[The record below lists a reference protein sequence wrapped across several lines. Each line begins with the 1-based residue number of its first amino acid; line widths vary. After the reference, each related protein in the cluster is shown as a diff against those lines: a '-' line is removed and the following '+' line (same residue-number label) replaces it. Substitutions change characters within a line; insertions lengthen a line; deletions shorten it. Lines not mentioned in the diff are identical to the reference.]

1 MSLLPHFGTDMLM
14 RTRISIVV
22 FALATSISV
31 VPANAVLSPA
41 SIPAV
46 FEEFLDNPLLANP
59 AMILIDGASGEV
71 IYGRNAFSQRR
82 PASVMKIFSG
92 AVAIKYLDLQSRLPT
107 NISLGLEEKTLVIQG
122 SFDPWISLN
131 DNVANKMDRTSLP
144 YLGFNALKAAK
155 KSSPGSLKGFTV
167 LYSDLFSQDIANLK
181 AFWSQRGFYP
191 SFKALT
197 SEESM
202 LNAGDFIVGDQSPK
216 ISEILR
222 YTLLWSENNLA
233 ERLGRLSARAAG
245 YSFDDKGTA
254 QVFTELLVEHGI
266 DSSKLVAIDASGLSR
281 ENRITATMMGQLLY
295 QLHKDPKYAFLYE
308 ALPVGGVS
316 GTLRTRFIKTAPK
329 AVGLVRAKTGSLNG
343 TITLAGY
350 VESTGR
356 EYVFVTLADQ
366 ISRGVTAGKKARA
379 AIDRLLGR
387 VAAPNIPSEMSAL
400 PATS

>member
-1 MSLLPHFGTDMLM
+1 MFM

-59 AMILIDGASGEV
+59 AMILIDGTSGEV

-191 SFKALT
+191 SFKAVT

-254 QVFTELLVEHGI
+254 QVFTELLVEYGI

-295 QLHKDPKYAFLYE
+295 QLHKDPRYAFLYE

-387 VAAPNIPSEMSAL
+387 VAAPNIPSEMSAV

>member
-1 MSLLPHFGTDMLM
+1 MSPINSLS
-14 RTRISIVV
+14 RTRV
-22 FALATSISV
+22 FIGVLALAIAVSFA
-31 VPANAVLSPA
+31 PANAVLSPS
-41 SIPAV
+41 SIPAA
-46 FEEFLDNPLLANP
+46 FEEFLNQPTLANP
-59 AMILIDGASGEV
+59 AFILIDESNGEV
-71 IYGRNAFSQRR
+71 VYGKNALSPRR
-82 PASVMKIFSG
+82 PASVMKLFSG
-92 AVAIKYLDLQSRLPT
+92 AVAIKYLDLQSRLAT
-107 NISLGLEEKTLVIQG
+107 NISLGVGEKTLVIQG
-122 SFDPWISLN
+122 SYDPWISLK

-155 KSSPGSLKGFTV
+155 KSNQGSLKGFTV
-167 LYSDLFSQDIANLK
+167 LYSELYSQDVANLK
-181 AFWSQRGFYP
+181 AFWAQRGFKP
-191 SFKALT
+191 VFKEVS
-197 SEESM
+197 SEETS
-202 LNAGDFIVGDQSPK
+202 LEASEFIVGDQSPK

-233 ERLGRLSARAAG
+233 EKLGRLSARAAG
-245 YSFDDKGTA
+245 YSFDSNGTA

-295 QLHKDPKYAFLYE
+295 QLRKDPKYAFLYE

-316 GTLRTRFIKTAPK
+316 GTLKTRFIKTAPK

-387 VAAPNIPSEMSAL
+387 VAAPNIPAEISAA
-400 PATS
+400 PETA

>member
-1 MSLLPHFGTDMLM
+1 MSSINSVS
-14 RTRISIVV
+14 RTRV
-22 FALATSISV
+22 FIGVLALAMAVSF

-41 SIPAV
+41 SIPAA
-46 FEEFLDNPLLANP
+46 FEEFLNQPILANP
-59 AMILIDGASGEV
+59 AFILIDESNGEV
-71 IYGRNAFSQRR
+71 VYGKNSLSPRR
-82 PASVMKIFSG
+82 PASVMKLFSG
-92 AVAIKYLDLQSRLPT
+92 AVAIKYLDLQSRLAT
-107 NISLGLEEKTLVIQG
+107 NISLGVSEKTLVIQG
-122 SFDPWISLN
+122 SYDPWISLK

-144 YLGFNALKAAK
+144 YLGFNALNAAK
-155 KSSPGSLKGFTV
+155 KSNQGSLKGFTV
-167 LYSDLFSQDIANLK
+167 LYSELYSQDVANLK
-181 AFWSQRGFYP
+181 AFWAQRGFKP
-191 SFKALT
+191 VFKEVS
-197 SEESM
+197 SEETS
-202 LNAGDFIVGDQSPK
+202 LEASEFIVGDQSPK

-245 YSFDDKGTA
+245 YSFDSNGTA

-308 ALPVGGVS
+308 ALPVGGIS
-316 GTLRTRFIKTAPK
+316 GTLRTRFIKTAPR

-350 VESTGR
+350 VQSSGR

-366 ISRGVTAGKKARA
+366 ISRGAAAGKKARA

-387 VAAPNIPSEMSAL
+387 VAAPNIAAEISSL
-400 PATS
+400 PQTP